1 MAEVREV
8 GGEGTGGRKVRGS
21 SERGVL
27 VIWKKGVQN
36 VGVSYETDRF
46 RYSQKRKSFN
56 DA

>member
-8 GGEGTGGRKVRGS
+8 GGEGTGGRKVRGN